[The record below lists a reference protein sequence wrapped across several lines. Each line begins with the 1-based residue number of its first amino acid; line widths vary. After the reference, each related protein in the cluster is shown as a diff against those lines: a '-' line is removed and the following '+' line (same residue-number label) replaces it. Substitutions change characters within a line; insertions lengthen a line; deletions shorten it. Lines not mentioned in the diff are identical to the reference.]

1 MSKQYI
7 YIERRIPATPRNKR
21 LTDAIVAASSTGGGY
36 IGGSGGPSYW
46 QLVTTDA
53 DGNALAEEDQYL
65 VPVGNYSVVSTADVV
80 AYSKGDHDI
89 VLPIA
94 SASALGAIRIG
105 EGLAIGDDG
114 VVTVTST
121 GSIGGV
127 NVTGEG
133 NVISSVSLS
142 GDRKT
147 ITFLRGVT
155 AITTDNYADTLD
167 KRYLKLDGNA
177 ASATKLQTSR
187 TLWGQSFNGTED
199 VSGDMIDVGSITA
212 SGLIKTASDVVAYAS
227 GNYDIVLPI
236 ASSSALGAV
245 KVGDGLSISSDGTIS
260 VTDIGTVGSIKTNGE
275 GNVISSVT
283 LSGDRR
289 TITFTRGITALT
301 PDNYSNTLDS
311 AYLKL
316 SGGTISGVLY
326 STVTGEAPISV
337 SSSVVCKS
345 LNADLLDGTHKGGL
359 FTGLSNVKSEIS
371 ITIGG
376 TSKQLVVGYS
386 SNCGNAATATQ
397 LKTSRTLW
405 GQSFNGTED
414 VSGDMIDVGSI
425 TASGLI
431 KTASD
436 VVAYAS
442 GNYDIVLPIASSSA
456 LGAVKVGDGLS
467 ISSDGTISVTDIG
480 TVGSIKT
487 NGEGNVISSV
497 TLSGDRRTITFTRGI
512 TALTPDNYSNTLDSA
527 YLKLSGGTISGVLYS
542 TVTGEAPISVS
553 SSVVCKSLNAD
564 LLDGTHKGGLFT
576 GLSNVKSE
584 ISITIG
590 GTSKQLV
597 VGYSSNCGNAA
608 TATQLKTSRTL
619 WGQSFNGTKNVSGDM
634 TNVGSLTASGLIKTT
649 SDIVAYASSDAPSP
663 FKYWYPSVD
672 TTGELTWKNDTSTT
686 DPSPVNIKGPRGY
699 SIKSVSV
706 KSESKVSEGASVYNV
721 YAESSTTNPIGTFTV
736 YNGARG
742 ERGYKINKIT
752 QTASSSESGGT
763 NTYAMYN
770 EDGTLAGS
778 FSVKNGK
785 QGAAGDASKGG
796 LINGLTWLKNPTS
809 GSICYITGNA
819 VSGYTSG
826 SPNIWINWSPTAVAS
841 GTTCNYSYRVLK
853 VGGKKEGTAI
863 LTVNEDNSGSFA
875 GTYAG
880 SSDIRLKDNIEYINN
895 VLTAIEDID
904 IFKFTYKNDDGK
916 TVHYGVS
923 AQKVQPYFPE
933 LITLSE
939 NQEYG
944 NTLGIKYI
952 EFNTLMA
959 VGGVK
964 ELYTLV
970 KSLQNRIEELESVI
984 STLKKSD
991 TL

>member
-1 MSKQYI
+1 MSKQYT

-36 IGGSGGPSYW
+36 IGGGGTSYW

-65 VPVGNYSVVSTADVV
+65 VPVGNYSVVSTADVI
-80 AYSKGDHDI
+80 AYSTGDHDI

-187 TLWGQSFNGTED
+187 TLWGQSFNGTKN
-199 VSGDMIDVGSITA
+199 VSGDMTNVGSITA

-326 STVTGEAPISV
+326 STVTGKAPISV
-337 SSSVVCKS
+337 SSSVVCES

-414 VSGDMIDVGSI
+414 VSGDMTGVGSI
-425 TASGLI
+425 TASG
-431 KTASD
+431 A
-436 VVAYAS
+436 
-442 GNYDIVLPIASSSA
+442 
-456 LGAVKVGDGLS
+456 
-467 ISSDGTISVTDIG
+467 
-480 TVGSIKT
+480 
-487 NGEGNVISSV
+487 
-497 TLSGDRRTITFTRGI
+497 
-512 TALTPDNYSNTLDSA
+512 
-527 YLKLSGGTISGVLYS
+527 
-542 TVTGEAPISVS
+542 
-553 SSVVCKSLNAD
+553 
-564 LLDGTHKGGLFT
+564 
-576 GLSNVKSE
+576 
-584 ISITIG
+584 
-590 GTSKQLV
+590 
-597 VGYSSNCGNAA
+597 
-608 TATQLKTSRTL
+608 
-619 WGQSFNGTKNVSGDM
+619 
-634 TNVGSLTASGLIKTT
+634 IKTT

-672 TTGELTWKNDTSTT
+672 ATGKLTWKNDTSTT
-686 DPSPVNIKGPRGY
+686 EPSPVNIKGPRGY
-699 SIKSVSV
+699 SIKSISV

-785 QGAAGDASKGG
+785 QGATGSMSASSRVNLPSGGTVFTAANATGKQLGVKLSGGNGILGWNTQTNGMHNLYLNDGAPSGIAVKITNYEPVAG
-796 LINGLTWLKNPTS
+796 
-809 GSICYITGNA
+809 
-819 VSGYTSG
+819 
-826 SPNIWINWSPTAVAS
+826 
-841 GTTCNYSYRVLK
+841 
-853 VGGKKEGTAI
+853 
-863 LTVNEDNSGSFA
+863 
-875 GTYAG
+875 
-880 SSDIRLKDNIEYINN
+880 SDIRIKSVFYNVPN
-895 VLTAIEDID
+895 VLDKIEGISAFYYTLKEDEDKILK
-904 IFKFTYKNDDGK
+904 I
-916 TVHYGVS
+916 GVS
-923 AQKVQPYFPE
+923 AQAVREVFPE
-933 LITLSE
+933 AVTLITPDGYDAY
-939 NQEYG
+939 YG
-944 NTLGIKYI
+944 VNYMQLLT
-952 EFNTLMA
+952 A
-959 VGGVK
+959 VGINGLK
-964 ELYTLV
+964 ELYALV
-970 KSLQNRIEELESVI
+970 KSLQNRIEELESVV
-984 STLKKSD
+984 STLKNSD

>member
-1 MSKQYI
+1 MKRYTLDENRGDIIYEVDGDMLILRISPHFVSSISHDNYYMIKTGDDTVASDYNVFSAKRTLEEIGRSGKQYWKI
-7 YIERRIPATPRNKR
+7 VEKDGTKY
-21 LTDAIVAASSTGGGY
+21 LT
-36 IGGSGGPSYW
+36 
-46 QLVTTDA
+46 TTDYY
-53 DGNALAEEDQYL
+53 D
-65 VPVGNYSVVSTADVV
+65 VVSEGDVV

-89 VLPIA
+89 VLPMA
-94 SASALGAIRIG
+94 SEEALGAIRIG

-289 TITFTRGITALT
+289 MITFTRGITALT

-311 AYLKL
+311 AYLQL

-337 SSSVVCKS
+337 SSSVVCES

-359 FTGLSNVKSEIS
+359 FTGLSNV
-371 ITIGG
+371 
-376 TSKQLVVGYS
+376 
-386 SNCGNAATATQ
+386 N
-397 LKTSRTLW
+397 
-405 GQSFNGTED
+405 
-414 VSGDMIDVGSI
+414 
-425 TASGLI
+425 
-431 KTASD
+431 
-436 VVAYAS
+436 
-442 GNYDIVLPIASSSA
+442 
-456 LGAVKVGDGLS
+456 
-467 ISSDGTISVTDIG
+467 
-480 TVGSIKT
+480 
-487 NGEGNVISSV
+487 
-497 TLSGDRRTITFTRGI
+497 
-512 TALTPDNYSNTLDSA
+512 
-527 YLKLSGGTISGVLYS
+527 
-542 TVTGEAPISVS
+542 
-553 SSVVCKSLNAD
+553 
-564 LLDGTHKGGLFT
+564 
-576 GLSNVKSE
+576 SE

-634 TNVGSLTASGLIKTT
+634 TNVGSLTASGVIKTT

-672 TTGELTWKNDTSTT
+672 ATGKLTWKNDTSTT
-686 DPSPVNIKGPRGY
+686 EPSPVNIKGPRGY

-763 NTYAMYN
+763 NTYNMYN
-770 EDGTLAGS
+770 EDDTLAGS

-785 QGAAGDASKGG
+785 QGATGSMSASSYVDLPSGG
-796 LINGLTWLKNPTS
+796 TVFTAQNSYPYYKLGVKLSGGNGILGWNTEHNRIGNLYLNDGAPS
-809 GSICYITGNA
+809 GVAVKITNCTPIDG
-819 VSGYTSG
+819 
-826 SPNIWINWSPTAVAS
+826 
-841 GTTCNYSYRVLK
+841 
-853 VGGKKEGTAI
+853 
-863 LTVNEDNSGSFA
+863 
-875 GTYAG
+875 
-880 SSDIRLKDNIEYINN
+880 SDIRIKNVFYDVPN
-895 VLTAIEDID
+895 VLDKIEGISAFYYTLKEDEDKILK
-904 IFKFTYKNDDGK
+904 I
-916 TVHYGVS
+916 GVS
-923 AQKVQPYFPE
+923 AQAVREVFPE
-933 LITLSE
+933 AVTLITPDGCDAY
-939 NQEYG
+939 YG
-944 NTLGIKYI
+944 VNYMQLLT
-952 EFNTLMA
+952 A
-959 VGGVK
+959 VGINGLK
-964 ELYTLV
+964 ELYALV
-970 KSLQNRIEELESVI
+970 RSLQNRIEELESVV
-984 STLKKSD
+984 STLKNSD

>member
-1 MSKQYI
+1 MSKQYT

-36 IGGSGGPSYW
+36 IGGGGGTSYW

-65 VPVGNYSVVSTADVV
+65 VPVGNYSVVSTADVI
-80 AYSKGDHDI
+80 AYSTGDH
-89 VLPIA
+89 
-94 SASALGAIRIG
+94 
-105 EGLAIGDDG
+105 
-114 VVTVTST
+114 
-121 GSIGGV
+121 
-127 NVTGEG
+127 
-133 NVISSVSLS
+133 
-142 GDRKT
+142 
-147 ITFLRGVT
+147 
-155 AITTDNYADTLD
+155 
-167 KRYLKLDGNA
+167 
-177 ASATKLQTSR
+177 
-187 TLWGQSFNGTED
+187 
-199 VSGDMIDVGSITA
+199 
-212 SGLIKTASDVVAYAS
+212 
-227 GNYDIVLPI
+227 DIVLPI

-311 AYLKL
+311 AYLQL

-326 STVTGEAPISV
+326 STVTGQAPISV
-337 SSSVVCKS
+337 SSSMVCKN

-359 FTGLSNVKSEIS
+359 FTGLSNVNSEIS

-436 VVAYAS
+436 
-442 GNYDIVLPIASSSA
+442 
-456 LGAVKVGDGLS
+456 
-467 ISSDGTISVTDIG
+467 
-480 TVGSIKT
+480 
-487 NGEGNVISSV
+487 
-497 TLSGDRRTITFTRGI
+497 
-512 TALTPDNYSNTLDSA
+512 
-527 YLKLSGGTISGVLYS
+527 
-542 TVTGEAPISVS
+542 
-553 SSVVCKSLNAD
+553 
-564 LLDGTHKGGLFT
+564 
-576 GLSNVKSE
+576 
-584 ISITIG
+584 
-590 GTSKQLV
+590 
-597 VGYSSNCGNAA
+597 
-608 TATQLKTSRTL
+608 
-619 WGQSFNGTKNVSGDM
+619 
-634 TNVGSLTASGLIKTT
+634 
-649 SDIVAYASSDAPSP
+649 IVAYASSDAPSP

-672 TTGELTWKNDTSTT
+672 TTGKLTWKNDTSTT
-686 DPSPVNIKGPRGY
+686 EPSPVNIKGPRGY

-763 NTYAMYN
+763 NTYNMYN

-785 QGAAGDASKGG
+785 QGATGSMSASSYVDLPSGG
-796 LINGLTWLKNPTS
+796 TVFTAQNSYPYYKLGVKLSGGNGILGWNTEHNRIGNLYLNDGAPS
-809 GSICYITGNA
+809 GVAVKITNCTPIDG
-819 VSGYTSG
+819 
-826 SPNIWINWSPTAVAS
+826 
-841 GTTCNYSYRVLK
+841 
-853 VGGKKEGTAI
+853 
-863 LTVNEDNSGSFA
+863 
-875 GTYAG
+875 
-880 SSDIRLKDNIEYINN
+880 SDIRIKNVFYDVPN
-895 VLTAIEDID
+895 VLDKIEGISAFYYTLKEDKDKILK
-904 IFKFTYKNDDGK
+904 I
-916 TVHYGVS
+916 GVS
-923 AQKVQPYFPE
+923 AQAVREVFPE
-933 LITLSE
+933 AVTLITPDGYDAY
-939 NQEYG
+939 YG
-944 NTLGIKYI
+944 VNYMQLLT
-952 EFNTLMA
+952 A
-959 VGGVK
+959 VGINGLK
-964 ELYTLV
+964 ELYALV
-970 KSLQNRIEELESVI
+970 KSLQNRIEELESVV
-984 STLKKSD
+984 STLKNSD

>member
-1 MSKQYI
+1 MKRYTLDENRGDIIYEVDGDMLILRISPHFVSSISHDNYYMIKTGDDTVASDYNVFSAKRTLEEIGRSGKQYWKI
-7 YIERRIPATPRNKR
+7 VEKDGTKY
-21 LTDAIVAASSTGGGY
+21 LT
-36 IGGSGGPSYW
+36 
-46 QLVTTDA
+46 TTDYY
-53 DGNALAEEDQYL
+53 D
-65 VPVGNYSVVSTADVV
+65 VVSEGDVV

-89 VLPIA
+89 VLPMA
-94 SASALGAIRIG
+94 SEEALGAIRIG

-177 ASATKLQTSR
+177 ASATKLQTPR
-187 TLWGQSFNGTED
+187 TLWGQSFDGTED

-245 KVGDGLSISSDGTIS
+245 KVGDGLSVSSDGTIS

-311 AYLKL
+311 AYLQL

-326 STVTGEAPISV
+326 STVTGKAPISV
-337 SSSVVCKS
+337 KSSVVCES

-414 VSGDMIDVGSI
+414 VYGDMTNVGSI
-425 TASGLI
+425 TASG
-431 KTASD
+431 A
-436 VVAYAS
+436 
-442 GNYDIVLPIASSSA
+442 
-456 LGAVKVGDGLS
+456 
-467 ISSDGTISVTDIG
+467 
-480 TVGSIKT
+480 
-487 NGEGNVISSV
+487 
-497 TLSGDRRTITFTRGI
+497 
-512 TALTPDNYSNTLDSA
+512 
-527 YLKLSGGTISGVLYS
+527 
-542 TVTGEAPISVS
+542 
-553 SSVVCKSLNAD
+553 
-564 LLDGTHKGGLFT
+564 
-576 GLSNVKSE
+576 
-584 ISITIG
+584 
-590 GTSKQLV
+590 
-597 VGYSSNCGNAA
+597 
-608 TATQLKTSRTL
+608 
-619 WGQSFNGTKNVSGDM
+619 
-634 TNVGSLTASGLIKTT
+634 IKTT

-672 TTGELTWKNDTSTT
+672 ATGKLTWKNDTSTT
-686 DPSPVNIKGPRGY
+686 EPSPVNIKGPRGY
-699 SIKSVSV
+699 SIKSVSL

-819 VSGYTSG
+819 VSGYTSS

-970 KSLQNRIEELESVI
+970 KSLQNRIEELESVV
-984 STLKKSD
+984 STLKNSD

>member
-1 MSKQYI
+1 MSKQYT

-36 IGGSGGPSYW
+36 IGGGGGTSYW

-65 VPVGNYSVVSTADVV
+65 VPVGNYSVVSTADVI
-80 AYSKGDHDI
+80 AYSTGDHDI

-94 SASALGAIRIG
+94 SASALGTIRIG

-245 KVGDGLSISSDGTIS
+245 KAGDGLSISSDGTIS

-311 AYLKL
+311 AYLQL

-326 STVTGEAPISV
+326 STVTGKAPISV
-337 SSSVVCKS
+337 RSSVVCES

-359 FTGLSNVKSEIS
+359 FTGLSNV
-371 ITIGG
+371 
-376 TSKQLVVGYS
+376 
-386 SNCGNAATATQ
+386 N
-397 LKTSRTLW
+397 
-405 GQSFNGTED
+405 
-414 VSGDMIDVGSI
+414 
-425 TASGLI
+425 
-431 KTASD
+431 
-436 VVAYAS
+436 
-442 GNYDIVLPIASSSA
+442 
-456 LGAVKVGDGLS
+456 
-467 ISSDGTISVTDIG
+467 
-480 TVGSIKT
+480 
-487 NGEGNVISSV
+487 
-497 TLSGDRRTITFTRGI
+497 
-512 TALTPDNYSNTLDSA
+512 
-527 YLKLSGGTISGVLYS
+527 
-542 TVTGEAPISVS
+542 
-553 SSVVCKSLNAD
+553 
-564 LLDGTHKGGLFT
+564 
-576 GLSNVKSE
+576 SE

-672 TTGELTWKNDTSTT
+672 TTGKLTWKNDTSTT
-686 DPSPVNIKGPRGY
+686 EPSPVNIKGPRGY

-721 YAESSTTNPIGTFTV
+721 YAESSTTDPIGTFTV

-763 NTYAMYN
+763 NTYNMYN

-785 QGAAGDASKGG
+785 QGAAGSMSASSRVNLPSGG
-796 LINGLTWLKNPTS
+796 TVFTAANATGKQLGVKLSGGNGILGWNTQTNVMHNLYLNDGAPS
-809 GSICYITGNA
+809 GIAVKITN
-819 VSGYTSG
+819 YE
-826 SPNIWINWSPTAVAS
+826 PVA
-841 GTTCNYSYRVLK
+841 G
-853 VGGKKEGTAI
+853 
-863 LTVNEDNSGSFA
+863 
-875 GTYAG
+875 
-880 SSDIRLKDNIEYINN
+880 SDIRIKSVFYDVPN
-895 VLTAIEDID
+895 VLDKIEGISAFYYTLKEDEDKILK
-904 IFKFTYKNDDGK
+904 I
-916 TVHYGVS
+916 GVS
-923 AQKVQPYFPE
+923 AQAVREVFPE
-933 LITLSE
+933 AVTLITPDGYDAY
-939 NQEYG
+939 YG
-944 NTLGIKYI
+944 VNYMQLLT
-952 EFNTLMA
+952 A
-959 VGGVK
+959 VGINGLK
-964 ELYTLV
+964 ELYALV
-970 KSLQNRIEELESVI
+970 KSLQNRIEELESVV
-984 STLKKSD
+984 STLKNSD

>member
-1 MSKQYI
+1 MKRYTLDENRGDIIYEVDGDMLILRISPHFVSSISHDNYYMIKTGDDTVASDYNVFSAKRTLEEIGRSGKQYWKI
-7 YIERRIPATPRNKR
+7 VEKDGTKY
-21 LTDAIVAASSTGGGY
+21 LT
-36 IGGSGGPSYW
+36 
-46 QLVTTDA
+46 TTDYY
-53 DGNALAEEDQYL
+53 D
-65 VPVGNYSVVSTADVV
+65 VVSEGDVV

-89 VLPIA
+89 VLPMA
-94 SASALGAIRIG
+94 SEEALGAIRIG
-105 EGLAIGDDG
+105 EGLVIGDDG

-289 TITFTRGITALT
+289 MITFTRGITALT

-311 AYLKL
+311 AYLQL

-326 STVTGEAPISV
+326 STVTGKAPISV
-337 SSSVVCKS
+337 SSSVVC
-345 LNADLLDGTHKGGL
+345 
-359 FTGLSNVKSEIS
+359 E
-371 ITIGG
+371 
-376 TSKQLVVGYS
+376 
-386 SNCGNAATATQ
+386 
-397 LKTSRTLW
+397 
-405 GQSFNGTED
+405 
-414 VSGDMIDVGSI
+414 
-425 TASGLI
+425 
-431 KTASD
+431 
-436 VVAYAS
+436 
-442 GNYDIVLPIASSSA
+442 
-456 LGAVKVGDGLS
+456 
-467 ISSDGTISVTDIG
+467 
-480 TVGSIKT
+480 
-487 NGEGNVISSV
+487 
-497 TLSGDRRTITFTRGI
+497 
-512 TALTPDNYSNTLDSA
+512 
-527 YLKLSGGTISGVLYS
+527 
-542 TVTGEAPISVS
+542 
-553 SSVVCKSLNAD
+553 SLNAD

-634 TNVGSLTASGLIKTT
+634 TNVGSLTASGVIKTT

-672 TTGELTWKNDTSTT
+672 ATGKLTWKNDTSTT
-686 DPSPVNIKGPRGY
+686 EPSPVNIKGPRGY

-763 NTYAMYN
+763 NTYNMYN
-770 EDGTLAGS
+770 EDDTLAGS

-785 QGAAGDASKGG
+785 QGATGSMSASSYVDLPSGG
-796 LINGLTWLKNPTS
+796 TVFTAQNSYPYYKLGVKLSGGNGILGWNTEHNRIGNLYLNDGAPS
-809 GSICYITGNA
+809 GVAVKITNCTPIDG
-819 VSGYTSG
+819 
-826 SPNIWINWSPTAVAS
+826 
-841 GTTCNYSYRVLK
+841 
-853 VGGKKEGTAI
+853 
-863 LTVNEDNSGSFA
+863 
-875 GTYAG
+875 
-880 SSDIRLKDNIEYINN
+880 SDIRIKNVFYDVPN
-895 VLTAIEDID
+895 VLDKIEGISAFYYTLKEDEDKILK
-904 IFKFTYKNDDGK
+904 I
-916 TVHYGVS
+916 GVS
-923 AQKVQPYFPE
+923 AQAVREVFPE
-933 LITLSE
+933 AVTLITPDGCDAY
-939 NQEYG
+939 YG
-944 NTLGIKYI
+944 VNYMQLLT
-952 EFNTLMA
+952 A
-959 VGGVK
+959 VGINGLK
-964 ELYTLV
+964 ELYALV
-970 KSLQNRIEELESVI
+970 RSLQNRIEELESVV
-984 STLKKSD
+984 STLKNSD

>member
-1 MSKQYI
+1 MKRYTLDENRGDIIYEVDGDMLILRISPHFVSSISHDNYYMIKTGDDTVASDYNVFSAKRTLEEIGRSGKQYWKI
-7 YIERRIPATPRNKR
+7 VEKDGTKY
-21 LTDAIVAASSTGGGY
+21 LT
-36 IGGSGGPSYW
+36 
-46 QLVTTDA
+46 TTDYY
-53 DGNALAEEDQYL
+53 D
-65 VPVGNYSVVSTADVV
+65 VVSEGDVV

-89 VLPIA
+89 VLPMA
-94 SASALGAIRIG
+94 SEEALGAIRIG

-177 ASATKLQTSR
+177 SSATKLQTSR

-311 AYLKL
+311 AYLQL

-326 STVTGEAPISV
+326 STVTGKAPISV
-337 SSSVVCKS
+337 KSSVVCES

-359 FTGLSNVKSEIS
+359 FTGLSNV
-371 ITIGG
+371 
-376 TSKQLVVGYS
+376 
-386 SNCGNAATATQ
+386 N
-397 LKTSRTLW
+397 
-405 GQSFNGTED
+405 
-414 VSGDMIDVGSI
+414 
-425 TASGLI
+425 
-431 KTASD
+431 
-436 VVAYAS
+436 
-442 GNYDIVLPIASSSA
+442 
-456 LGAVKVGDGLS
+456 
-467 ISSDGTISVTDIG
+467 
-480 TVGSIKT
+480 
-487 NGEGNVISSV
+487 
-497 TLSGDRRTITFTRGI
+497 
-512 TALTPDNYSNTLDSA
+512 
-527 YLKLSGGTISGVLYS
+527 
-542 TVTGEAPISVS
+542 
-553 SSVVCKSLNAD
+553 
-564 LLDGTHKGGLFT
+564 
-576 GLSNVKSE
+576 SE

-634 TNVGSLTASGLIKTT
+634 TSVGSITASGAIKTT

-672 TTGELTWKNDTSTT
+672 VTGKLTWKNDTSTT
-686 DPSPVNIKGPRGY
+686 EPSPVNIKGPRGY
-699 SIKSVSV
+699 SIKSISV

-736 YNGARG
+736 YNGERG

-752 QTASSSESGGT
+752 QTASSSESEGT

-785 QGAAGDASKGG
+785 RGATGDASSVITTMQKGTDRTIVRPQTYPAGKNLGAFGGRPADAWQYFFISSLSEAAIGWIKEDGSSNLTVFKANRSGSTINCTATNGAFIDGSDARRKKIISKCNITINDIISINNYHFRWTDEDDSAPIKCGVLAQDLLGNEELKPFVTTTSDENGSEFYGVNYGG
-796 LINGLTWLKNPTS
+796 LG
-809 GSICYITGNA
+809 
-819 VSGYTSG
+819 
-826 SPNIWINWSPTAVAS
+826 VA
-841 GTTCNYSYRVLK
+841 
-853 VGGKKEGTAI
+853 I
-863 LTVNEDNSGSFA
+863 
-875 GTYAG
+875 
-880 SSDIRLKDNIEYINN
+880 
-895 VLTAIEDID
+895 
-904 IFKFTYKNDDGK
+904 
-916 TVHYGVS
+916 
-923 AQKVQPYFPE
+923 
-933 LITLSE
+933 
-939 NQEYG
+939 
-944 NTLGIKYI
+944 
-952 EFNTLMA
+952 A

-970 KSLQNRIEELESVI
+970 RSLQNRIEELESVI